1 MNILDKRGQ
10 IVKPKEDPYENPK
23 DHKFRD
29 LELRFNQKDFVRQLK
44 GDPAYNPHFL
54 SEFNPKPQVTY
65 AKERKINDAEETR
78 KKIEYPVQLKGEE
91 RALKPEWH
99 QYHHPP

>member
-1 MNILDKRGQ
+1 M
-10 IVKPKEDPYENPK
+10 KPKEDPYENPK

-78 KKIEYPVQLKGEE
+78 KKIEYQVQLKGEE
-91 RALKPEWH
+91 RALKPDWH
-99 QYHHPP
+99 

>member
-1 MNILDKRGQ
+1 
-10 IVKPKEDPYENPK
+10 VKPKEDPYENPK

-54 SEFNPKPQVTY
+54 SEFNPKP
-65 AKERKINDAEETR
+65 
-78 KKIEYPVQLKGEE
+78 
-91 RALKPEWH
+91 
-99 QYHHPP
+99 